1 MDKNLLDLY
10 SYYLLSSFGPTTATD
25 LSSLL
30 DGEVSHDQVT
40 RFLSGDAYTSKTLW
54 QHIKSTLRSVERD
67 EGVLIFDD
75 TIQAKPH
82 TDENELICWHFDHT
96 ENRSVKGIDL
106 LNCVYQIDDLTIPVA
121 FELVRKPLLF
131 SDPETG
137 QTKRKSEETKNELL
151 RSMLQTC
158 QHNQIK
164 YRYILA
170 DSWFSAKDN
179 LTFIRHRLDKHFIVA
194 LKSNRTG
201 ALSKEDKLQGRV
213 SRIDALPWSE
223 ETPVLGW
230 IKGLDFQVFT
240 NKDGSTGSLYL
251 ACSDFDLQ
259 ALDIETIYQKRWRV
273 EVFHKTLKSD
283 AALAKSPQA
292 GTNPEQPCLYA
303 AFRVECLRIKHGW
316 KNHALKTKLYM
327 KAIRS
332 AFEQLQKLK
341 TA

>member
-10 SYYLLSSFGPTTATD
+10 SYYLLSSFGPTTATG

-201 ALSKEDKLQGRV
+201 ALSKGIN
-213 SRIDALPWSE
+213 SRDALAGSMRYPGQKKRPYSAG
-223 ETPVLGW
+223 LKDW
-230 IKGLDFQVFT
+230 I
-240 NKDGSTGSLYL
+240 SRSL
-251 ACSDFDLQ
+251 Q
-259 ALDIETIYQKRWRV
+259 T
-273 EVFHKTLKSD
+273 
-283 AALAKSPQA
+283 
-292 GTNPEQPCLYA
+292 
-303 AFRVECLRIKHGW
+303 
-316 KNHALKTKLYM
+316 
-327 KAIRS
+327 
-332 AFEQLQKLK
+332 K
-341 TA
+341 TAVRARFIWPVATLTCKPSTSKRSTRNGGESKSSTKRSSPMQP